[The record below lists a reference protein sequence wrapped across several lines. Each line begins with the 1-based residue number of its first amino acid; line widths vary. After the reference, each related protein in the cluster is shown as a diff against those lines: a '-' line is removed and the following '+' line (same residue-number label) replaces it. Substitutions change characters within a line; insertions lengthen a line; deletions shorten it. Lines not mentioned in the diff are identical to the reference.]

1 MRYLAHCRQIG
12 DNGASYIAPS
22 LPLSPSPEARATAD
36 SHFLQPTERTMQAE
50 ILLTLKLQ
58 QKLFADPRRIALL
71 KQVAHTGSISQGAK
85 LAGISYKS
93 AWDAINEMNQ
103 LAEQTVVERATGGK
117 GGGGAQL
124 THYGQRL
131 IQLYDL
137 LGQIQQKAFDVL
149 QEDRL
154 PLDSL
159 LAAISRFSL
168 QTSARNQFF
177 ATVTERERQQV
188 QQHIQLLLAD
198 GQTRLTAAVTEQSAD
213 RLQLAPGKEVL
224 ALIKAPWVTLSTD
237 AADSDAADNV
247 LPGRVAHI
255 QPGEAHSEV
264 LVTLAGGETL
274 CATLDNQR
282 LQRLNLQ
289 PEMPVNA
296 LFNADRVI
304 IATLC

>member
-1 MRYLAHCRQIG
+1 
-12 DNGASYIAPS
+12 
-22 LPLSPSPEARATAD
+22 
-36 SHFLQPTERTMQAE
+36 MQAE

-71 KQVAHTGSISQGAK
+71 KQVRHTGSISQGAK

-117 GGGGAQL
+117 GGGGAQV
-124 THYGQRL
+124 TRYGERL

-149 QEDRL
+149 QQDEL

-177 ATVTERERQQV
+177 GTVIERDHQQV
-188 QQHIQLLLAD
+188 QQHLDILLND
-198 GQTRLTAAVTEQSAD
+198 GKTRLSAAITQQSAD
-213 RLQLAPGKEVL
+213 RLQLSPARKC
-224 ALIKAPWVTLSTD
+224 W
-237 AADSDAADNV
+237 
-247 LPGRVAHI
+247 R
-255 QPGEAHSEV
+255 
-264 LVTLAGGETL
+264 
-274 CATLDNQR
+274 
-282 LQRLNLQ
+282 
-289 PEMPVNA
+289 
-296 LFNADRVI
+296 
-304 IATLC
+304 